1 MKAQNGTLNEIDLDR
16 IARLIDLRFEL
27 KARVEIAKMIDEKI
41 SFLPTKDEFYQKM
54 DEVLSEVKGMRE
66 EFAAHKGSHERI
78 DEDTAT
84 LKQQVKHLYDTLE
97 IETPV
102 NPAF

>member
-1 MKAQNGTLNEIDLDR
+1 MTTQKGTLNEIDLDK
-16 IARLIDLRFEL
+16 IAGLIDLRFEL
-27 KARVEIAKMIDEKI
+27 KAQVEIERIIEEKL
-41 SFLPTKDEFYQKM
+41 SFLPTKEEFYNKM
-54 DEVLSEVKGMRE
+54 DEVLSEVKGIRE
-66 EFAAHKGSHERI
+66 ELAAHKMSHERI
-78 DEDTAT
+78 DDDTTT